1 MKEMKMSIAKR
12 RRKNGRDS
20 PPFARLEKDM
30 LLNCSGWKDLS
41 PSAKLLYM
49 YIKAKYNGSNNGEIK
64 LSYSELSGVKGISS
78 SRTISKAQLEL
89 TTKEW
94 IEITTHGGMYRYS
107 NLYKLTWRFDNLT

>member
-1 MKEMKMSIAKR
+1 MGIAKR
-12 RRKNGRDS
+12 LRKNGRDS

-41 PSAKLLYM
+41 SSAKLLYM

-78 SRTISKAQLEL
+78 SKTISKAQLEL

-94 IEITTHGGMYRYS
+94 IQITTLGGMYRHS
-107 NLYKLTWRFDNLT
+107 NLYKLTWRFDTLR